1 MSSSFEKNWEQKVED
16 VKLYHVDTFVMGDDW
31 EGKFDF
37 QLRYPKTYGAW
48 LSVQVGATATLSTYP
63 IHGYRTVTLPT
74 VADDFDKTNWAYT
87 PSLDNTSPFG
97 TLHTCK

>member
-1 MSSSFEKNWEQKVED
+1 MRFIGASEANPYTATYTTDK
-16 VKLYHVDTFVMGDDW
+16 

-37 QLRYPKTYGAW
+37 QLRYPKAYATW
-48 LSVQVGATATLSTYP
+48 LSVQVGATTTLSTFP
-63 IHGYRTVTLPT
+63 IHGYRTVSLAP
-74 VADDFDKTNWAYT
+74 VAADFDKTNWAYT